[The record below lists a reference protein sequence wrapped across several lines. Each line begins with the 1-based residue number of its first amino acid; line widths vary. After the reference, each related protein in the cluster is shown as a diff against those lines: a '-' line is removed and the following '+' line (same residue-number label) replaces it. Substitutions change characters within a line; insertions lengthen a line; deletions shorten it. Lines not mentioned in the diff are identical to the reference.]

1 MNLLRNNTLE
11 VKDLSFQIGG
21 KKLIDSVSFNVAAG
35 EIVLICGVS
44 GSGKSTLANIINGYF
59 PEYGGK
65 QTVESIRING
75 EDVQRQSVVERSSS
89 VRTIFQN
96 ARLSF
101 SMKTLR
107 EEMIFVLENDRV
119 DIKEMDA
126 IVIERARHFGLE
138 YLLDRSFDD
147 LSGGELQRA
156 AFVCADL
163 VDVPLYIMD
172 EPFANVDEETMQDY
186 IGYMKESV
194 EKGKSILIIDH
205 HVDRWSWVDR
215 WLLLDR
221 NKQLHDLSLNE
232 SDSMK
237 RELLKNE
244 GILVDASSVEK
255 RDTASED
262 ILLELDK
269 VSVYHEKTVRKSLF
283 RKETHTNTLLEE
295 ADMKLNRGSLTALVG
310 PSGIGKTSLFRA
322 ILNVSPYKGEIRL
335 KGESVTILE
344 PKDLYSKIGL
354 VFQDP
359 SLQFVKTKVLDEMV
373 LSLTAWNTLEEEKAA
388 SEAREILGRHHFD
401 DQIDKSP
408 WVMSQGQQRRLAVL
422 CMTVGDQ
429 QLLLVDEPTYGQDAR
444 NSRKIMDKLDDLC
457 QKGMTCLFTSHDRE
471 LVDAYADQVYE
482 IREKKVWQLK

>member
-1 MNLLRNNTLE
+1 MRNNTLE
-11 VKDLSFQIGG
+11 VEDLSFQIGG

-35 EIVLICGVS
+35 EIVLICGMS
-44 GSGKSTLANIINGYF
+44 GSGKSTLTNIINGYF

-65 QTVESIRING
+65 QTVKSIRINR
-75 EDVQRQSVVERSSS
+75 EEVKHQSVVERSAS

-107 EEMIFVLENDRV
+107 EEMIFVLENARV
-119 DIKEMDA
+119 AVSEMDA
-126 IVIERARHFGLE
+126 IVSEKARHFGLE
-138 YLLDRSFDD
+138 YLLDRSLDD

-172 EPFANVDEETMQDY
+172 EPFANVDEETLQDY
-186 IGYMKESV
+186 IGYMKASV
-194 EKGKSILIIDH
+194 KKGKSILIIDH

-215 WLLLDR
+215 WLMLDS
-221 NKQLHDLSLNE
+221 NQKLHDLSLKE
-232 SDSMK
+232 SDSVH
-237 RELLKNE
+237 RDFLKKE
-244 GILVDASSVEK
+244 GILTDALSVEK
-255 RDTASED
+255 RKSENAD

-269 VSVYHEKTVRKSLF
+269 VSIYHEKTVRKSLF
-283 RKETHTNTLLEE
+283 RKETHTNTLLEN
-295 ADMKLNRGSLTALVG
+295 ADLKLSKGSLTALVG

-322 ILNVSPYKGEIRL
+322 ILNVSPYKGDIRL
-335 KGESVTILE
+335 NGESVKALE
-344 PKDLYSKIGL
+344 PKALYSKIGL

-359 SLQFVKTKVLDEMV
+359 SLQFVKTKVLDEMA

-388 SEAREILGRHHFD
+388 SEAREILSRHHFD

-422 CMTVGDQ
+422 CMTVGGQ

-482 IREKKVWQLK
+482 IRERKVWQLK